1 VGCCKAGLRHATA
14 PSLQIPAS
22 PTVLADLAVIS
33 GLVFLQFLAISGSES
48 GLFNG
53 LRGLMAGKIV
63 SRLLHHLSDQTRRL
77 FDVAK
82 VQDLSLR
89 LSFRTEYDTDSGFQQ
104 EIVQKIYSARM
115 EPPTAI
121 CGTVETPRAR
131 LRQRF
136 MSKAGRRK
144 PPQPRRRP

>member
-1 VGCCKAGLRHATA
+1 VGCCKAGLRRATA
-14 PSLQIPAS
+14 PGLQIPAS

-104 EIVQKIYSARM
+104 EDVQRI
-115 EPPTAI
+115 
-121 CGTVETPRAR
+121 
-131 LRQRF
+131 
-136 MSKAGRRK
+136 
-144 PPQPRRRP
+144 